1 MTQSRS
7 KCNGHSITVSGR
19 DPNEDYHVKIG
30 ALMTSYGASLST
42 MSARYGSGTIAG
54 RIPSVSTAAS
64 RYRGSWLRDDD
75 TLDTAVERVQKKLT
89 GYEIP

>member
-19 DPNEDYHVKIG
+19 DPEDAWH
-30 ALMTSYGASLST
+30 SASLVA
-42 MSARYGSGTIAG
+42 MRARYGYGTIAG

-64 RYRGSWLRDDD
+64 RYRGSWLRVRDDD
-75 TLDTAVERVQKKLT
+75 TLDTAVERVQKKST